1 MKYDYVPLA
10 IRIKILRE
18 EKGLTQAELAERLH
32 VTRGAITQYETGKRR
47 PKIDT
52 IQKIAAALEV
62 ELSDIL
68 DFSDLRL
75 GNVLIPADLS
85 DDEQIVQL
93 KDLTHRKQREIDLL
107 MLFRELNSDGQRKV
121 WCYASDLTGNPKYAI
136 TSGADPEEQ
145 QPT

>member
-1 MKYDYVPLA
+1 MKYIYAPLA
-10 IRIKILRE
+10 VRLKMLRE

-32 VTRGAITQYETGKRR
+32 VTRGAIAQYETGKRR

-62 ELSDIL
+62 ELADIL

-75 GNVLIPADLS
+75 GNVLIPDLS
-85 DDEQIVQL
+85 DDEQVIQYKDIV
-93 KDLTHRKQREIDLL
+93 HRKGRELDLL
-107 MLFRELNSDGQRKV
+107 MLFRELNNDGQRKV
-121 WCYASDLTGNPKYAI
+121 YLYASDLAGNPKYAA
-136 TSGADPEEQ
+136 SSDADPEEQ